1 MKRKTKLV
9 PAVGILALGIA
20 GNVVLADSALAKGRA
35 HHGHALAA
43 ATTPATDPDNVQFE
57 GQSGDQTTVDAT
69 PTGATPLATASAT
82 DPDNVQFEDQ
92 SGDQTT
98 VDGTTT
104 DATTVAQVRATH
116 RAHGHKARL
125 AR

>member
-1 MKRKTKLV
+1 MKRKTKMV

-43 ATTPATDPDNVQFE
+43 APTP
-57 GQSGDQTTVDAT
+57 
-69 PTGATPLATASAT
+69 AT